1 MTLEE
6 YGDQLAAY
14 IREQMATVP
23 QGRKSL
29 SFWADFNRNMKENFD
44 AQLAAN
50 GITVDNANAP

>member
-6 YGDQLAAY
+6 YNTQLDAY

-23 QGRKSL
+23 AGRKKL

-44 AQLAAN
+44 AQLTAN
-50 GITVDNANAP
+50 GVVVEG